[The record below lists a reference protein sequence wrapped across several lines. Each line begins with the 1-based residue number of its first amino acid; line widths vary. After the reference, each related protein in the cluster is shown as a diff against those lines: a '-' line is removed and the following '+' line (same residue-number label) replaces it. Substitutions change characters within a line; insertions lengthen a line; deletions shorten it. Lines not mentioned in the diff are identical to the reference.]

1 MIKRT
6 DANQKHIVEMVRK
19 LPGAS
24 ITSTHI
30 IGKGFPDL
38 VIGYKGVNY
47 LIELKDGSKPK
58 SQKKLTPDEVEFHMK
73 WNGQIAICENFED
86 ILKILKNIS

>member
-6 DANQKHIVEMVRK
+6 DANQKQIVEMVRK

-38 VIGYKGVNY
+38 VIGYKGINY

>member
-6 DANQKHIVEMVRK
+6 DANQKKVVELVRK
-19 LPGAS
+19 LHGAS

-38 VIGYKGVNY
+38 VIGYKGINY
-47 LIELKDGSKPK
+47 LIELKDGFKPK
-58 SQKKLTPDEVEFHMK
+58 SQKKLTPDEVEFHLK
-73 WNGQIAICENFED
+73 WNGQIAVCESFED